1 MSSDHSFQQAVT
13 HQVVGFGLGA
23 GVGAITG
30 SVLPAARHH
39 IRGCPDL
46 AMQAGSAITAAAR
59 NGASVGGSLA
69 AGAAVVTAKT
79 AAVCTATATVA
90 VAAAP
95 FVAGAAVA
103 YCLYRWLRSS

>member
-1 MSSDHSFQQAVT
+1 MSSDHSFQQTVK
-13 HQVVGFGLGA
+13 HQAIGLGLGA
-23 GVGAITG
+23 GMGAITG
-30 SVLPAARHH
+30 SALPAARHH

-69 AGAAVVTAKT
+69 AGAAVVTAK
-79 AAVCTATATVA
+79 AAAIATATTTVA

-103 YCLYRWLRSS
+103 YGLYRWLRSS